1 MTFDVSTHHSEGTS
15 SMASQHT
22 TDAHSRAVAIQRG
35 GGASLGLTSLR
46 SFATAGAVLV
56 GAGFVVFA
64 PPSVGQ
70 VPGSATLREVA
81 LASGESGLAAPWLDQ
96 YNTAAQNASTLIQNF
111 YLAPGVGWQQAL
123 ANQSNL
129 WNEFT
134 NDPTSSTLAS
144 VMQQIQTN
152 LDNVLTGIGLQ
163 GTSLGGFTEG
173 SGWTPGSIGSM
184 VLQHTMI
191 GNHALMFGE
200 IPGYLPASEAGLIE
214 PIINWL
220 GSPESAIVM
229 GALGPMIAPWV
240 ALSNS
245 ITDGDGF
252 NTTLANMTG
261 AFFNGADLNLDS
273 LLPTIN
279 SLIGSEFP
287 PGMTMTELD
296 ISFGG
301 LLSTGSVQVANYV
314 SGSNDVP
321 AVGGSLFNSVGLQF
335 TGVPSVG
342 TLTLNSQPIGP
353 IGAWEALSQ
362 TLSGLLGSG
371 WSDPTATVGSGLALS
386 AGGNASPPVTLD
398 VGVPLAGF
406 TIPTILDDLFGDS
419 SSAAA
424 TADATATGL
433 SALFPDVASWF

>member
-1 MTFDVSTHHSEGTS
+1 M
-15 SMASQHT
+15 
-22 TDAHSRAVAIQRG
+22 QRG

-46 SFATAGAVLV
+46 SFATAGVLLL
-56 GAGFVVFA
+56 GAGVVVFA
-64 PPSVGQ
+64 PPSVGHA
-70 VPGSATLREVA
+70 PGSTTLRDVA
-81 LASGESGLAAPWLDQ
+81 LATSDSGLAAPWIDQ
-96 YNTAAQNASTLIQNF
+96 YNTAAQNASTLIQNY

-134 NDPTSSTLAS
+134 NDPTSSTFSS

-163 GTSLGGFTEG
+163 GTSIGGFTEFA
-173 SGWTPGSIGSM
+173 GWTPGSIGSM

-200 IPGYLPASEAGLIE
+200 APGYLPAGEAGLIE

-245 ITDGDGF
+245 ITAGDDW

-273 LLPTIN
+273 LIPTIN
-279 SLIGSEFP
+279 SLIGSQFP
-287 PGMTMTELD
+287 PGMTMAELD
-296 ISFGG
+296 IAFGG
-301 LLSTGSVQVANYV
+301 LLSTGSVQVASYT
-314 SGSNDVP
+314 SGGNEVP
-321 AVGGSLFNSVGLQF
+321 AVGGSIFNSVGLQF
-335 TGVPSVG
+335 TGVPSLG
-342 TLTLNSQPIGP
+342 TLTLTSQPIGP
-353 IGAWEALSQ
+353 IAAWETLSQ
-362 TLSGLLGSG
+362 TISGLLGSG
-371 WSDPTATVGSGLALS
+371 WSDPTADVGKGTDA
-386 AGGNASPPVTLD
+386 ATGGNASPPITLD
-398 VGVPLAGF
+398 VAPPGAGI
-406 TIPTILDDLFGDS
+406 TIPTILDDLFGISS

-424 TADATATGL
+424 DTAATGL
-433 SALFPDVASWF
+433 SALFSDVASWF